1 MIDNH
6 SVSGDAILT
15 HPKVSVAFTSTS
27 TVIGTTILNANL
39 SEETKLMVEDGGKHN
54 QALIKKYEN
63 RIPLLTQ
70 NNK

>member
-1 MIDNH
+1 
-6 SVSGDAILT
+6 
-15 HPKVSVAFTSTS
+15 
-27 TVIGTTILNANL
+27 
-39 SEETKLMVEDGGKHN
+39 MVEDGFEPPIFLSGNLENGSKLN